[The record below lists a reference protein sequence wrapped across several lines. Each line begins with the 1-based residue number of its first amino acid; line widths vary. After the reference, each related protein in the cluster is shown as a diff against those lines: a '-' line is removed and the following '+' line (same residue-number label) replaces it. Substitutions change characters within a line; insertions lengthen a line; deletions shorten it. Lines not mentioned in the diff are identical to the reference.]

1 MSQLKSKTYK
11 NDEGWNISA
20 KTHYHHR
27 INCSSSYQ
35 MKHENYENLCTPTT
49 IKKLQSCT
57 FFLILRRLNAQNY
70 EEKVEKGSYN
80 WADIFYWDHTF
91 LAVDH
96 MWGPLQSSQMI
107 DTDLSRLH
115 WSKNLNHQLEQKM
128 FEKQEDDDD
137 DALRPKQFFFWKKN
151 LDRGK
156 SSV

>member
-1 MSQLKSKTYK
+1 MYLFSHFEEVK
-11 NDEGWNISA
+11 
-20 KTHYHHR
+20 
-27 INCSSSYQ
+27 C
-35 MKHENYENLCTPTT
+35 P
-49 IKKLQSCT
+49 KLWK
-57 FFLILRRLNAQNY
+57 
-70 EEKVEKGSYN
+70 KVEKGSYN

>member
-27 INCSSSYQ
+27 IICSSSYQ

-80 WADIFYWDHTF
+80 WADIFFYWDHTF

-137 DALRPKQFFFWKKN
+137 DALRPKHFFFLKKKI
-151 LDRGK
+151 G
-156 SSV
+156 